1 MHSVMNI
8 TFPRE
13 HSPSE
18 TFDFGGE
25 HDWSSGY
32 GSPDLDSIKKDF
44 SHINQEIE
52 KLLEELLQY
61 VDNQLNG
68 NSPPDGGREPHHGG
82 HKHGHKHAH
91 ERGHDS
97 TGSHGKHHDTSPP
110 DDTSTDHSH
119 EPTDSNPDDTPPVDG
134 PNGTT
139 DGPFKDT
146 NNPQIDKWSTQID
159 TAAKLT
165 GLDPNLIGG
174 QMWAESRGDAGPD
187 INSRNIDGTTD
198 LSLMQISQERWEH
211 DILPT
216 LSAQDKANIKA
227 ATGKDASQLDMHN
240 PDDNVIGGAFEL
252 RSHIVD
258 AGGDVNNPMANHDAV
273 FKGLEAYVG
282 VGDESKYAN
291 NVLTNEKVLQEGGK
305 LDDNQ

>member
-1 MHSVMNI
+1 MNI
-8 TFPRE
+8 NFPSE
-13 HSPSE
+13 NSTPE

-25 HDWSSGY
+25 HNWGSDHE
-32 GSPDLDSIKKDF
+32 SPDLDSINKDF
-44 SHINQEIE
+44 SDVNKEIE
-52 KLLEELLQY
+52 KLIEELLQY
-61 VDNQLNG
+61 AENQSNG
-68 NSPPDGGREPHHGG
+68 NSPQPPEGGHESHNGG
-82 HKHGHKHAH
+82 HKHGHAH
-91 ERGHDS
+91 KSGHGHES
-97 TGSHGKHHDTSPP
+97 SGSHCKHHDSSSPH
-110 DDTSTDHSH
+110 DTQTHHSH
-119 EPTDSNPDDTPPVDG
+119 EPADSNPDDTTPVGG
-134 PNGTT
+134 PTGKNTGTYNA
-139 DGPFKDT
+139 GH
-146 NNPQIDKWSTQID
+146 NPQIDKWSNQID
-159 TAAKLT
+159 KASKLT

-174 QMWAESRGDAGPD
+174 QMWAESRGDSGSD
-187 INSRNIDGTTD
+187 INSKNIDGTTD

-211 DILPT
+211 DVLPT

-227 ATGKDASQLDMHN
+227 ATGKDASQLDMSN

-258 AGGDVNNPMANHDAV
+258 AGGDVNNPMGNHDAV